1 MLNSFRG
8 FNNIFEFFVFC
19 IVISGGCE
27 NFSFIPCGAGIFKD
41 FRAHGS
47 VGNTAV
53 PYQLDK
59 CISRYCNYAALV
71 IILVALASYVVGR
84 GDVFFGQFGIMVSIA
99 LLAIAAINDPA
110 RK

>member
-1 MLNSFRG
+1 MSEGRKHTRRKALS
-8 FNNIFEFFVFC
+8 E
-19 IVISGGCE
+19 E
-27 NFSFIPCGAGIFKD
+27 EKE
-41 FRAHGS
+41 
-47 VGNTAV
+47 
-53 PYQLDK
+53 QLRERSHK

-71 IILVALASYVVGR
+71 IILVALASYVVGK

>member
-1 MLNSFRG
+1 MSEGRKHTRRKALS
-8 FNNIFEFFVFC
+8 E
-19 IVISGGCE
+19 E
-27 NFSFIPCGAGIFKD
+27 EKE
-41 FRAHGS
+41 
-47 VGNTAV
+47 
-53 PYQLDK
+53 QLRERSNK

-71 IILVALASYVVGR
+71 IILVALAYVVGK